1 MFPIAAI
8 AAGFNHFAV
17 IHFHSHCPPVKCF
30 EPLGQRRWN
39 LKTHGDVAG
48 DMIPTHPHAVGI
60 NQVFFEE
67 NRNAR
72 RPATHI
78 NTGRTKLLLIFNQS
92 RMRRNI
98 GRGGH
103 ARQLNITA
111 FHALVEILYGT
122 LLYSQNMQISRK
134 ILPNMTTRVGHPST
148 IIQCEINR
156 LRMHHSAAFAKIRQI
171 TGRQHAANIL

>member
-8 AAGFNHFAV
+8 AAGFNHLAV

-30 EPLGQRRWN
+30 EPLGRRRWN

-67 NRNAR
+67 NRNAG

-92 RMRRNI
+92 RMRRDI

-122 LLYSQNMQISRK
+122 LFHSQNMQICRK
-134 ILPNMTTRVGHPST
+134 ILPDMTTRIGHPSS
-148 IIQCEINR
+148 IIQSEINW

-171 TGRQHAANIL
+171 AGRQHAANIL